1 MEEQKGELRAPVV
14 IGVGVGMIFILV
26 LLLIIAAVRRR
37 RSRKKCKRGD
47 EISNIF
53 ECKTALLDGK
63 DNFNGPIVNGN
74 SFLLPFLVKS
84 LFGIE

>member
-26 LLLIIAAVRRR
+26 LLFIIAVIRRR
-37 RSRKKCKRGD
+37 RSKEKCKRGD
-47 EISNIF
+47 QISNIF

-63 DNFNGPIVNGN
+63 DNFNGPIVNGK
-74 SFLLPFLVKS
+74 SFFLPSLVKS